1 MATPALTWKQRI
13 YIGFKEY
20 ILITCYLWLIFA
32 LFEVYRS
39 VLVAQ
44 YHIDIAVKG
53 FALINAL
60 ALAKIALI
68 AKELRLDAH
77 LRPKGRP
84 LIYPTLLNAAALAAL
99 LAMFKVLEEVAV
111 AVYHGKS
118 FAASFTSWEGGSLEA
133 IFCLAG
139 IFFVMLIPFCAF
151 SELGI
156 VLGEG
161 KLAHLFF
168 RSRQLQLPKTHS
180 AIDFRLFNRWTEV

>member
-1 MATPALTWKQRI
+1 MATPALTVKQKI
-13 YIGFKEY
+13 YLGIKDY
-20 ILITCYLWLIFA
+20 ILITLYLWLIFA
-32 LFEVYRS
+32 LFDVYRS

-44 YHIDIAVKG
+44 YHIDAVAKS

-68 AKELRLDAH
+68 AREFRLDAR

-84 LIYPTLLNAAALAAL
+84 LIYPTLLNAAAFAAL
-99 LAMFKVLEEVAV
+99 LAAFKVLEEVAV
-111 AVYHGKS
+111 GVYHDQS
-118 FAASFTSWEGGSLEA
+118 FAASIPNWEGGSLKA

-156 VLGEG
+156 VLGGG
-161 KLAHLFF
+161 KLTHLFF
-168 RSRQLQLPKTHS
+168 RSQQL
-180 AIDFRLFNRWTEV
+180 